1 MKFREYREQ
10 TKRTLPNLGSVIF
23 NSIHMTLGLGSEIVE
38 LFEAL
43 DKDDR
48 VNIGEELSDK
58 LWYAANYCNIHGI
71 EVNADLTE
79 GVVENDWIQFDNLL
93 QDIIR
98 HISILQDFDKKLL
111 AYGKE
116 VPFEDRSSKIN
127 LLISFIIE
135 AMGCIGLDAEVC
147 MRNNIDKLR
156 TRYPDKFNSEKAVN
170 RDLEAERKQLEKE

>member
-1 MKFREYREQ
+1 MKFEEYREQ
-10 TKRTLPNLGSVIF
+10 TKRTLPDLGSVIF

-43 DKDDR
+43 DKDDA

-71 EVNADLTE
+71 IVNPELTQGTIE
-79 GVVENDWIQFDNLL
+79 IDYLQFDNLL
-93 QDIIR
+93 HDMIR
-98 HISILQDFDKKLL
+98 HISMLQDFDKKLL

-116 VPFEDRSSKIN
+116 VSLEDRSSKIN

-147 MRNNIDKLR
+147 MRNNINKLR
-156 TRYPDKFNSEKAVN
+156 TRYPDKFDSEKAIN